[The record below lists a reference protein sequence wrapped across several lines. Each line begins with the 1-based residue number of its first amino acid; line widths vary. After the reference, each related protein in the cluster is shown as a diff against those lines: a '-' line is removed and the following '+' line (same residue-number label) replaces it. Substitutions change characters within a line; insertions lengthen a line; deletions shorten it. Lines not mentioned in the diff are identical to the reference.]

1 MGPQLLAWAGAA
13 MDVFEVIALSGVLWQ
28 FFHLNRN
35 ITAMLR
41 ILRRIDRKIMAEPLD
56 RGGSPT
62 F

>member
-1 MGPQLLAWAGAA
+1 MNPQLLAWAGTA

-41 ILRRIDRKIMAEPLD
+41 ILRRIDRKII
-56 RGGSPT
+56 GGAS
-62 F
+62 